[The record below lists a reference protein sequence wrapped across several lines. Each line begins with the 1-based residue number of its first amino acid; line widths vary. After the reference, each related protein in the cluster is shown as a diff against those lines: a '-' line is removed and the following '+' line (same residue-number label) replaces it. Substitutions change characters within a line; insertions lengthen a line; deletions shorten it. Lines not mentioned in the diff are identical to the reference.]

1 MTQYTTSMILFWLGD
16 CVTQVHVGIE
26 PLNCVNGICLL
37 EQDSPAT
44 DSRSLYISTP
54 EVLEQLIRDDKIG
67 EEGAFVV
74 TCSGQAPSVALPA
87 GLTLVQTSLPLIS
100 LYNRIHQ
107 HVHRYNV
114 WLNRLQQAA
123 INSTGIQGIVDI
135 AAEELEA
142 TISVTN
148 PGYKFIAGRFHP
160 DIQDEISLELKNCGY
175 HSYESIHQIHREKP
189 LVTSPDRNLI
199 EYVSSVSGFYHC
211 VTLIRYRSTLVARL
225 VIMLPGPQP
234 DPYYMDLGRVVTKYI
249 TQAILSNQ
257 GADYSGNAEL
267 STLVADLIEGR
278 LYNADEL
285 AQRLKQVQLSVRRYY
300 YLVLVRVTHPDDQ
313 SLFPWNYIM
322 TQLQQAFQYCDA
334 TIYRGDILLLAR
346 KTQRGSRPAFN
357 QELLQQVLEQYDG
370 HAVISNASEYL
381 SSMAPLYSQIKGVM
395 RIASRMDPDRRIY
408 HFEEYSIYQIIEM
421 AADSELNHLGSRNL
435 AHLCNNEM
443 ISLVLYDKKNGTNL
457 ADMLFVYLTHERN
470 MTLAANVM
478 YMHRNTLLYKVRK
491 IEEVIGCTLDDP
503 DLRERLLFSYRV
515 LTYMRKYL
523 GDDILKLR
531 RPSDQTDSH
540 PVATQSNSL

>member
-16 CVTQVHVGIE
+16 CVTQVQVGME
-26 PLNCVNGICLL
+26 TLNCANGICLL
-37 EQDSPAT
+37 EQDSPEA
-44 DSRSLYISTP
+44 DDRSLYISTP
-54 EVLEQLIRDDKIG
+54 ETMEQFIREGKIK

-74 TCSGQAPSVALPA
+74 TAAGSAVNAPLPPK
-87 GLTLVQTSLPLIS
+87 LTLVQTSLPLVS
-100 LYNRIHQ
+100 LYNRIHR

-114 WLNRLQQAA
+114 WLNRLQQAVF
-123 INSTGIQGIVDI
+123 NNTGIQGIVDI

-142 TISVTN
+142 TISITN
-148 PGYKFIAGRFHP
+148 PGYKFIAGWFHP
-160 DIQDEISLELKNCGY
+160 EIQDDISRELMNIGY
-175 HSYESIHQIHREKP
+175 HSYESIHQIHKEKP
-189 LVTSPDRNLI
+189 LVTSPDRSLI
-199 EYVSSVSGFYHC
+199 EYISSASGFYHC
-211 VTLIRYRSTLVARL
+211 VHLIRYRGALVARL
-225 VIMLPGPQP
+225 VIMLSGPQP
-234 DPYYMDLGRVVTKYI
+234 DPYYLDLGRVVAKYV

-285 AQRLKQVQLSVRRYY
+285 AQRLKQVKLSVRRYY
-300 YLVLVRVTHPDDQ
+300 YLVLVRVPHPDDHA
-313 SLFPWNYIM
+313 LFPWNYIM
-322 TQLQQAFQYCDA
+322 SQLQQAFQYCDA
-334 TIYRGDILLLAR
+334 TVYRGDILLLAR

-357 QELLQQVLEQYDG
+357 QELLQQILEQYEG
-370 HAVISNASEYL
+370 HAVISNASEYM
-381 SSMAPLYSQIKGVM
+381 SSMAPLYNQIKGVM
-395 RIASRMDPDRRIY
+395 RIAARMDPDRRVY
-408 HFEEYSIYQIIEM
+408 YFEEYSIYQIIEM
-421 AADSELNHLGSRNL
+421 AVDAELSHLGSRNL

-457 ADMLFVYLTHERN
+457 ADMLYIYLTHERN

-491 IEEVIGCTLDDP
+491 IEEIIGCTLDDP
-503 DLRERLLFSYRV
+503 TLRERLLFSYRV

-531 RPSDQTDSH
+531 RPTEKDTQ
-540 PVATQSNSL
+540 PVPAQSRSV